1 MLSRNQKVFFH
12 FEFLVVL
19 NKALSTLS
27 ERKVEF
33 TLILNSAIFA

>member
-1 MLSRNQKVFFH
+1 MSELSRNQKVFFD

-33 TLILNSAIFA
+33 ILILH